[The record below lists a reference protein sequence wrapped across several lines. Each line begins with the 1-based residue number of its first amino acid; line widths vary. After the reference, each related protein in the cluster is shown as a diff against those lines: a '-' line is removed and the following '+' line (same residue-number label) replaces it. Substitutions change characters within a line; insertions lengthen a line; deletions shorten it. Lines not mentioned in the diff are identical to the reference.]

1 MFSEKKK
8 KKLGNQ
14 QLWSTQIFPGLSSME
29 HRNGQ
34 IWKLIWMHS
43 HRIKKKNLFCYWL
56 FLAKFNSRVWFLQAT
71 AAIYSST
78 QKVAHKQQHSKVS
91 HVIPQLQQGLR
102 VPVSLHSASPTS
114 LSGRPFQG
122 VPSGIWY
129 FRGTHV
135 KPSHENQSCFI
146 HFKATKQ
153 TLCRWQFWPL
163 FFFFSL
169 NWKKW
174 QSRHRNII
182 FWKDDREH
190 LQIIYRKMSCRLYA
204 FEWMSSFSNVP
215 KRSNESWSS
224 HEVVNSL
231 TN

>member
-1 MFSEKKK
+1 MFSEKK

-91 HVIPQLQQGLR
+91 HVIPQLQRGWECLLASIQLHLPASQEGLSREYR
-102 VPVSLHSASPTS
+102 VVFDVSEVPMSNHPMRINLVSYTS
-114 LSGRPFQG
+114 KL
-122 VPSGIWY
+122 PSKHYVDDNFG
-129 FRGTHV
+129 H
-135 KPSHENQSCFI
+135 
-146 HFKATKQ
+146 
-153 TLCRWQFWPL
+153 
-163 FFFFSL
+163 FFFFF
-169 NWKKW
+169 
-174 QSRHRNII
+174 Q
-182 FWKDDREH
+182 
-190 LQIIYRKMSCRLYA
+190 
-204 FEWMSSFSNVP
+204 P
-215 KRSNESWSS
+215 KLKEMT
-224 HEVVNSL
+224 VKA
-231 TN
+231 